1 MVTIARANL
10 LAIQRSIS
18 ALGVDLFSPNYF
30 AFFTVG
36 VQMSLDVRHCLSQCG
51 NVYNLALK
59 RVGHTTNVIHATTHR
74 YLTSRMTYT
83 VSLVIV
89 LWIITLRLCHWLFQC
104 TLKCHWIATGWP
116 SVHWDITGWLV
127 HTCKVH
133 WKNLVETAP
142 HLNANGDPLTIA
154 AYTGTPTEGLN
165 CNSLHLTQEMV
176 ENNQYQ
182 KVTGET

>member
-36 VQMSLDVRHCLSQCG
+36 VQISLDVRHCLSQCG

-59 RVGHTTNVIHATTHR
+59 RVGHTTNVIHATTHP
-74 YLTSRMTYT
+74 YLTSRVTYT

-89 LWIITLRLCHWLFQC
+89 LWIITLRLCPLVVPVYTKMPLNCHRLTQC
-104 TLKCHWIATGWP
+104 TLGYHWVT
-116 SVHWDITGWLV
+116 S
-127 HTCKVH
+127 
-133 WKNLVETAP
+133 
-142 HLNANGDPLTIA
+142 
-154 AYTGTPTEGLN
+154 AYLQGTLEKLSWNCPTLE
-165 CNSLHLTQEMV
+165 CQWRHPDYCSLHWNT
-176 ENNQYQ
+176 NGG
-182 KVTGET
+182 T